1 MSVKMLA
8 APIAAAHAAL
18 TRLVELWP
26 GSIIHQASVNTNAN
40 GTKVSLAKAPNVP
53 QSGSHAHFPVSKAQV
68 TASIKHASAE
78 STKPASCRLEIA
90 KFSRYSVP
98 LSKATP
104 GSPITRSPILTRKQA
119 AVAQN
124 NEFATSRPKNTGSQL
139 LRCERANQ

>member
-8 APIAAAHAAL
+8 MPIAVAHAAL
-18 TRLVELWP
+18 TCLAELWRA
-26 GSIIHQASVNTNAN
+26 SIIDQTIVNTNAN
-40 GTKVSLAKAPNVP
+40 GTKVSLAKAPNAP
-53 QSGSHAHFPVSKAQV
+53 QRGSNAHLLVNNAQV

-124 NEFATSRPKNTGSQL
+124 NEFATS
-139 LRCERANQ
+139 